1 MSSQPYLYQQQRH
14 GGQSTSSEAAASLT
28 GPASFSLYQTFGQD
42 RNGGESGG
50 QEWWPQQQQQQ
61 QQPPQREAYGQQYL
75 EANIPYQPQ
84 INQEVLGTDLLV
96 I

>member
-14 GGQSTSSEAAASLT
+14 GGQSTSSEAAASST
-28 GPASFSLYQTFGQD
+28 GPASFSLYGSFGQD
-42 RNGGESGG
+42 RNGGGSGG

-61 QQPPQREAYGQQYL
+61 QQPLQREAFNGQQYL
-75 EANIPYQPQ
+75 EANVLQPQ
-84 INQEVLGTDLLV
+84 INQEVLADLLV